1 MRNSSYFGF
10 LKISASPL
18 SRVFSSSKG
27 PQYPCQECKHPF
39 SDAAAR
45 IRHRKRAH
53 GYVPYHTREYLVR
66 QALNRK
72 ERVAE
77 GANKAVSNKSRRQC
91 VARAAPDGLPSA
103 SSSAPLPLNVPEV
116 AYHDNYWKVLVNF
129 AQSCALESQH
139 PRDVPLTLPFT
150 TMPGYDTPNAIQPF
164 SMQPEAQPS
173 LTPSDFNTIDYSN
186 FLATMP
192 GYDAI
197 QPSSMQPETQPSP
210 TPPEFNTID
219 YSDFLATMPGYDAI
233 QPSSMQPETQP
244 SPTPSEFNT
253 IDYSDFLATMPGYD
267 VIQPSPI
274 QPDIQPSP
282 TTSEFNAIDYS
293 CFLAT
298 MPAIQPSSMQPE
310 EQPQPSLIPLDFTL
324 DYSDP
329 LGPQMDASTLSQ
341 GQAFGELFTADH
353 CMPPYNGLWN

>member
-1 MRNSSYFGF
+1 
-10 LKISASPL
+10 
-18 SRVFSSSKG
+18 
-27 PQYPCQECKHPF
+27 
-39 SDAAAR
+39 
-45 IRHRKRAH
+45 
-53 GYVPYHTREYLVR
+53 
-66 QALNRK
+66 
-72 ERVAE
+72 
-77 GANKAVSNKSRRQC
+77 
-91 VARAAPDGLPSA
+91 
-103 SSSAPLPLNVPEV
+103 
-116 AYHDNYWKVLVNF
+116 
-129 AQSCALESQH
+129 
-139 PRDVPLTLPFT
+139 
-150 TMPGYDTPNAIQPF
+150 MPGYDTPNAIQPF

-210 TPPEFNTID
+210 TPP
-219 YSDFLATMPGYDAI
+219 
-233 QPSSMQPETQP
+233 
-244 SPTPSEFNT
+244 EFNT